1 MGIASFPWYDL
12 AEIRWAQ
19 DVLWSAIRRE
29 LRERG
34 WREVPAALERSQAY
48 TVQWVNAELLLSQA
62 CGYDVLYGFADAL
75 RLVATPRFAAPGRE
89 GPNYSSHIVVRD
101 HSPYEKLED
110 LRGARAAINAP
121 SSHSGA
127 NALRQRVARLQKK
140 RRFFTSVRTSGS
152 HELSL
157 RLIRGDEVD
166 VAAIDCVTHALFA
179 RHRPVALAGTR
190 VLESTPLVPAPP
202 FVTAAAMTLE
212 RVDELRRA
220 LRSALA
226 DPETQD
232 ARDALLLEG
241 IDELSFRAYEPIAVM
256 RRAADTLGYREIPP
270 G

>member
-1 MGIASFPWYDL
+1 MGLASLPWYDL

-19 DVLWSAIRRE
+19 DVLWRAIDRE

-34 WREVPAALERSQAY
+34 WRGVPATLDRSQAY
-48 TVQWVNAELLLSQA
+48 TAQWGNAGLLLSQA

-75 RLVATPRFAAPGRE
+75 RLVATPRFAAPGCE
-89 GPNYSSHIVVRD
+89 GPNYSSYIVVRD
-101 HSPYEKLED
+101 RSPYEKLED

-127 NALRQRVARLQKK
+127 NALRQRVAPLQEKG
-140 RRFFTSVRTSGS
+140 RFFSSVRTSGS
-152 HELSL
+152 HEQSL

-179 RHRPVALAGTR
+179 RHRPEALAGAR

-202 FVTAAAMTLE
+202 FVTAAGMTLE
-212 RVDELRRA
+212 GVDELRGA

-226 DPETQD
+226 DPDTLG

-241 IDELSFRAYEPIAVM
+241 IEELPLRAYEPIAVM
-256 RRAADTLGYREIPP
+256 RRTADALGYGEIPS